1 MKKFSLVVI
10 ILLICQFSFSKNQ
23 VDTISV
29 YSYKMK
35 KTVSNVVILPEG
47 YSDKKKYP
55 VVYLLHGFS
64 DNYSKW
70 VKTVPSIKTLAS
82 KYQMILVC
90 PDGGYSSWYFDSPID
105 STYQYET
112 FIAKDLLSYCR
123 YSLFNL
129 LPIAI
134 TEQLPD

>member
-55 VVYLLHGFS
+55 VVYLLHGF
-64 DNYSKW
+64 
-70 VKTVPSIKTLAS
+70 
-82 KYQMILVC
+82 Q
-90 PDGGYSSWYFDSPID
+90 
-105 STYQYET
+105 
-112 FIAKDLLSYCR
+112 R
-123 YSLFNL
+123 
-129 LPIAI
+129 
-134 TEQLPD
+134 